1 MKLQR
6 YLLGIIIAL
15 SLFAPSLAGFY
26 TEYLWFIEVGYLS
39 VFLTVLKSKLALA
52 AIAAAFFF
60 VFGFLNFRIALK
72 NSLSMRGEESEFR
85 FASLAFALL
94 LLFSLFMG
102 LSAGTGWDV
111 TLQYLNQVSFG
122 AAEPIFSKD
131 ISFYFFTLPFYNF
144 VWGVLFFGVVALTL
158 IISGIYLLF
167 GGFIALEGRG
177 DVPSRQMRFEM
188 PRFSKEAMAHLL
200 VLGSLILVLKGFGYA
215 LDRYSILYSAR
226 GAVYGAGYAD
236 VNIQLPFISALVA
249 ASFVAALGLLVA
261 AKTKNIKFASG
272 VALVVVLSILSNF
285 AQGVVQQYRV
295 LPDEY
300 NMEKPYLEYN
310 IKFTRAAYG
319 LDTIREIEFPANYDL
334 TTEDIN
340 RNKLTIDNIRLWD
353 WRPLKRT
360 YAQVQLIRT
369 YYDFSDLDI
378 DRYPINGEYRQVMLS
393 GREINVKL
401 LPERTW
407 VNEHLVFTHGYGV
420 AMSPVREVSKEGLP
434 VLYIKD
440 VPPKSQFFEITR
452 PEIYYGEL
460 TENYVLV
467 KTKTEEFDYP
477 KGDENVY
484 TTYQGRGG
492 IELSS
497 LTRRAAMAAR
507 FSTLKL
513 FVSESITP
521 ESRIIFYRSI
531 KERVNNVAPFLR
543 YDEDP
548 YIVVSN
554 ERLFWVQDAYTVSN
568 KYPYSE
574 PHRSKGALNG
584 INYIRNSVK
593 VVMDAYDGKTN
604 FYVVDEEDPLIKVY
618 TNIFPELFKPF
629 SAMPSNLMKHVRY
642 PEDLFSIQVAKYA
655 AYHMKDMR
663 VFYNKEDVWDVPEE
677 LYEGTRIKMEPY
689 YLITKLPGEAKEE
702 FILLLPF
709 TPRAKNN
716 MIAWLA
722 ARSDQPHYGEKIV
735 YMFPKDKLVY
745 GPIQIEARIDQD
757 PDISQLFTLWSQAGT
772 RVIRGNLLA
781 IPIEDSLLYVEP
793 IYLRA
798 EQKDALPELKRVI
811 IAFGDRLTMQQT
823 LEKSLSAIFG
833 KPEEVKLPA
842 LDAEKKQP
850 IDEAL
855 RQYEKAKAE
864 LEKLRE
870 MLEEIKKGK

>member
-1 MKLQR
+1 MKWLG
-6 YLLGIIIAL
+6 YLLGIVVAL
-15 SLFAPSLAGFY
+15 SLFAPALAGFY
-26 TEYLWFIEVGYLS
+26 TEYLWFVEVGYLS
-39 VFLTVLKSKLALA
+39 VFLTVLKSKFVLA

-60 VFGFLNFRIALK
+60 VFGFLNFRLVLK
-72 NSLSMRGEESEFR
+72 NSLAMRGEGSEFR
-85 FASLAFALL
+85 FASLAFVLV
-94 LLFSLFMG
+94 LLFSLLMG
-102 LSAGTGWDV
+102 FSASTGWDV
-111 TLQYLNQVSFG
+111 TLRYLNQVPFG
-122 AAEPIFSKD
+122 SADPIFNKD
-131 ISFYFFTLPFYNF
+131 ISFYFFTLPFYQF
-144 VWGVLFFGVVALTL
+144 VLAVLFFGVAALTL

-167 GGFIALEGRG
+167 GGFIVLEGRG
-177 DVPSRQMRFEM
+177 EIPSTQMRFEM

-200 VLGSLILVLKGFGYA
+200 ALGSLILILKGFGYV

-236 VNIQLPFISALVA
+236 VNIQLPFIGALVV
-249 ASFVAALGLLVA
+249 ASFVAALGFLIA
-261 AKTKNIKFASG
+261 AKTQNIKFALG
-272 VALVVVLSILSNF
+272 VALVVVLSILSGF
-285 AQGVVQQYRV
+285 AQGIVQQYRV
-295 LPDEY
+295 SPDEY
-300 NMEKPYLEYN
+300 NIEKPYLEHN
-310 IKFTRAAYG
+310 IKFTRAAYD
-319 LDTIREIEFPANYDL
+319 LDSIREIEFPANYDL
-334 TTEDIN
+334 TIEDIN
-340 RNKLTIDNIRLWD
+340 RNRLTIDNIRLWD

-360 YAQVQLIRT
+360 YVQVQLIRT
-369 YYDFSDLDI
+369 YYDFSDVDI
-378 DRYPINGEYRQVMLS
+378 DRYSVNGEYRQVMLS

-407 VNEHLVFTHGYGV
+407 VNEHLVFTHGYGA

-434 VLYIKD
+434 VFYIQD
-440 VPPKSQFFEITR
+440 VPPKSEFFEITR
-452 PEIYYGEL
+452 PEIYFGEL

-484 TTYQGRGG
+484 TTYQGSGG

-497 LTRRAAMAAR
+497 LTRKAAMAAR

-521 ESRIIFYRSI
+521 ESRIIFYRNI
-531 KERVNNVAPFLR
+531 KDRVNNIAPFLS

-548 YIVVSN
+548 YIVVSDG
-554 ERLFWVQDAYTVSN
+554 RLFWIQDAYTVSDR
-568 KYPYSE
+568 YPYSE
-574 PHRSKGALNG
+574 PYNR

-593 VVMDAYDGKTN
+593 VVIDAYDGETN
-604 FYVVDEEDPLIKVY
+604 FYVVDEKDPLIKVY
-618 TNIFPELFKPF
+618 MKIFPELFKPF
-629 SAMPSNLMKHVRY
+629 SAMPQNLMEHVRY
-642 PEDLFSIQVAKYA
+642 PEGLFSIQVAKYST
-655 AYHMKDMR
+655 YHMNEAR
-663 VFYNKEDVWDVPEE
+663 VFYNKEDVWEVPEE

-709 TPRAKNN
+709 TPREKNN

-772 RVIRGNLLA
+772 RVIRGNLLT
-781 IPIEDSLLYVEP
+781 IPIKDSLLYVEP

-798 EQKDALPELKRVI
+798 EQKDALPQLKRVI
-811 IAFGDRLTMQQT
+811 IIFGDRLTMQET
-823 LEKSLSAIFG
+823 LEKSLSVIFG
-833 KPEEVKLPA
+833 EVPEEVKPPTLDEEKLPA
-842 LDAEKKQP
+842 V
-850 IDEAL
+850 DEAL
-855 RQYEKAKAE
+855 QQYEKARAE

-870 MLEEIKKGK
+870 VLEGMKKGQE

>member
-6 YLLGIIIAL
+6 YLLGIVIAL
-15 SLFAPSLAGFY
+15 FLFTPALAGFY

-39 VFLTVLKSKLALA
+39 VFLTALKSKLALA

-60 VFGFLNFRIALK
+60 VLGFLNFHIALK

-111 TLQYLNQVSFG
+111 TLQYQNQVSFG
-122 AAEPIFSKD
+122 AADPIFSKD

-144 VWGVLFFGVVALTL
+144 VLGVLFFGIVTLTL

-167 GGFIALEGRG
+167 GGFIVLEGR
-177 DVPSRQMRFEM
+177 DMPSTQVKFEM

-200 VLGSLILVLKGFGYA
+200 VLGSMILVLKGFGYA

-236 VNIQLPFISALVA
+236 VNIQLPFLSALII
-249 ASFVAALGLLVA
+249 ASFIAAFGLLIA
-261 AKTKNIKFASG
+261 SKTQNIKFASG
-272 VALVVVLSILSNF
+272 VALVVVLSILSSF

-310 IKFTRAAYG
+310 IKFTRVAYG
-319 LDTIREIEFPANYDL
+319 LDAIREIEFPANYDL
-334 TTEDIN
+334 IIQDIN
-340 RNKLTIDNIRLWD
+340 RNKLTVDNIRLWD

-369 YYDFSDLDI
+369 YYDFNDLDI
-378 DRYPINGEYRQVMLS
+378 DRYSINGEYRQVMLS

-420 AMSPVREVSKEGLP
+420 AMSPVREFSKEGLP

-440 VPPKSQFFEITR
+440 IPPKSEFFEITR

-460 TENYVLV
+460 IENYVLV

-484 TTYQGRGG
+484 TTYQGKGG

-513 FVSESITP
+513 LVSESITP
-521 ESRIIFYRSI
+521 GSRIIFYRSI
-531 KERVNNVAPFLR
+531 KERVNNIAPFLR

-554 ERLFWVQDAYTVSN
+554 GRLFLVQDAYTVSN

-593 VVMDAYDGKTN
+593 VVMDTYDGETN

-618 TNIFPELFKPF
+618 MNIFPELFKPF
-629 SAMPSNLMKHVRY
+629 SAMPSNLMEHVRY

-655 AYHMKDMR
+655 TYHMKDMR

-677 LYEGTRIKMEPY
+677 LYEGTRIMMEPY

-745 GPIQIEARIDQD
+745 GPIQIEARIDQN

-811 IAFGDRLTMQQT
+811 IAFGDRLTMQET
-823 LEKSLSAIFG
+823 LEKSLSVIFG
-833 KPEEVKLPA
+833 KPEEVKPPA
-842 LDAEKKQP
+842 LDAEKKP
-850 IDEAL
+850 AIDEAL
-855 RQYEKAKAE
+855 KQYEKAKTE

>member
-1 MKLQR
+1 MRPLS
-6 YLLGIIIAL
+6 YLFGIILAI
-15 SLFAPSLAGFY
+15 SLLAPALAGFY

-60 VFGFLNFRIALK
+60 VFSFLNFRIALK
-72 NSLSMRGEESEFR
+72 NSLTMRGEGSEFR
-85 FASLAFALL
+85 LASLAFILP
-94 LLFSLFMG
+94 LLFSLLIGF
-102 LSAGTGWDV
+102 SASTGWDV
-111 TLQYLNQVSFG
+111 ALRYLNQVPFNVADPVFG
-122 AAEPIFSKD
+122 MD

-144 VWGVLFFGVVALTL
+144 VLELLFFGIIALTL

-167 GGFIALEGRG
+167 GGFIVIE
-177 DVPSRQMRFEM
+177 RQREREVRFEM
-188 PRFSKEAMAHLL
+188 PRFSKEAMRHLL
-200 VLGSLILVLKGFGYA
+200 VLGFLILLLKGFGYA
-215 LDRYSILYSAR
+215 LDRYSILYSLG
-226 GAVYGAGYAD
+226 GAVRGGAGYAD
-236 VNIQLPFISALVA
+236 VNIQLPFLSALVA
-249 ASFVAALGLLVA
+249 ASFISALGLLIA
-261 AKTKNIKFASG
+261 ARTQKIKFASG
-272 VALVVVLSILSNF
+272 IALVVVLSILSGF
-285 AQGVVQQYRV
+285 AHGIVQQYKV

-310 IKFTRAAYG
+310 IKFTRAAYD
-319 LDTIREIEFPANYDL
+319 LDSIREVEFPANYDL
-334 TTEDIN
+334 TMGDLN
-340 RNKLTIDNIRLWD
+340 RNRQTIDNIRLWD

-360 YAQVQLIRT
+360 YEQVQLIRT

-378 DRYPINGEYRQVMLS
+378 DRYSINGAYRQVMLS
-393 GREINVKL
+393 GREINAKL

-407 VNEHLVFTHGYGV
+407 VNEHLVFTHGYG
-420 AMSPVREVSKEGLP
+420 ATMSPVREVSKEGLP
-434 VLYIKD
+434 VFYIKD
-440 VPPKSQFFEITR
+440 VPPKSQFFEIAR

-460 TENYVLV
+460 TGNYILV

-477 KGDENVY
+477 RGDENVY

-497 LTRRAAMAAR
+497 PIRKAAVAAR

-521 ESRIIFYRSI
+521 KSRIIFYRNI
-531 KERVNNVAPFLR
+531 KERVSNIAPFLR

-548 YIVVSN
+548 YIVASDG
-554 ERLFWVQDAYTVSN
+554 RLFWIQDAYTASDR
-568 KYPYSE
+568 YPYSE
-574 PHRSKGALNG
+574 PHKGKGIFEG

-593 VVMDAYDGKTN
+593 VVIDAYGGETN
-604 FYVVDEEDPLIKVY
+604 FYVVDEKDPLIKVY
-618 TNIFPELFKPF
+618 MKIFPELFKPF
-629 SAMPSNLMKHVRY
+629 SAMPSNLMEHVRY
-642 PEDLFSIQVAKYA
+642 PEDLFSIQVGKYSK
-655 AYHMKDMR
+655 YHMKDAR
-663 VFYNKEDVWDVPEE
+663 VFYNKEDVWEVPEE
-677 LYEGTRIKMEPY
+677 LYEGKRIKMEPY
-689 YLITKLPGEAKEE
+689 YLITKLPGEKKEE

-709 TPRAKNN
+709 TPKAKSN

-722 ARSDQPHYGEKIV
+722 ARSDQPRYGEKLV

-811 IAFGDRLTMQQT
+811 IAFGDRLTMQET
-823 LEKSLSAIFG
+823 LEKSLSVIFG
-833 KPEEVKLPA
+833 KPEEIKPPA
-842 LDAEKKQP
+842 LDAEKKP
-850 IDEAL
+850 AIDEAL
-855 RQYEKAKAE
+855 RQYEKARTE
-864 LEKLRE
+864 LEKLKE
-870 MLEEIKKGK
+870 MLEEIKKG

>member
-1 MKLQR
+1 F
-6 YLLGIIIAL
+6 
-15 SLFAPSLAGFY
+15 LFTPALAGFY

-60 VFGFLNFRIALK
+60 VLGFLNFRVALK
-72 NSLSMRGEESEFR
+72 NSLSMRGEEREFR

-94 LLFSLFMG
+94 LLFSFFMG
-102 LSAGTGWDV
+102 LAASIGWDV
-111 TLQYLNQVSFG
+111 TLQYLSQVPWG
-122 AAEPIFSKD
+122 IADPIFSRD

-144 VWGVLFFGVVALTL
+144 VLGVLFFGIVTLTL

-167 GGFIALEGRG
+167 GGFIALEGRRG
-177 DVPSRQMRFEM
+177 ISAQMKFEI
-188 PRFSKEAMAHLL
+188 PRFSREAMAHLL
-200 VLGSLILVLKGFGYA
+200 VLGFLILVLKGLGYA
-215 LDRYSILYSAR
+215 LDRYSILYSA
-226 GAVYGAGYAD
+226 GGTVHGAGYAD

-249 ASFVAALGLLVA
+249 ASFVAALGLLAA
-261 AKTKNIKFASG
+261 AKTRNIKFASG
-272 VALVVVLSILSNF
+272 VALVVVLSILSSF
-285 AQGVVQQYRV
+285 AQGVVQQYKV

-300 NMEKPYLEYN
+300 NLEKPYLEYN

-319 LDTIREIEFPANYDL
+319 LDAIREVEFPANYNL
-334 TTEDIN
+334 TAEDIN
-340 RNKLTIDNIRLWD
+340 RNRQTIDNIRLWD
-353 WRPLKRT
+353 WKPLKRT
-360 YAQVQLIRT
+360 YEQMQLIRT

-378 DRYPINGEYRQVMLS
+378 DRYSINGEYRQVMLS
-393 GREINVKL
+393 GREINVRL
-401 LPERTW
+401 LPGRTW

-420 AMSPVREVSKEGLP
+420 AMSPVREVSEEGLP

-440 VPPKSQFFEITR
+440 VPPKSEFFEIAR
-452 PEIYYGEL
+452 PEIYFGEL
-460 TENYVLV
+460 TENYALV
-467 KTKTEEFDYP
+467 KTKTAEFDYP
-477 KGDENVY
+477 RGDDNVY

-513 FVSESITP
+513 FVSDSITS
-521 ESRIIFYRSI
+521 ESRIIFYRNI
-531 KERVNNVAPFLR
+531 KERVNNIAPFLR

-548 YIVVSN
+548 YVVTSDG
-554 ERLFWVQDAYTVSN
+554 RLFWIQDAYTISD

-574 PHRSKGALNG
+574 QHEK

-593 VVMDAYDGKTN
+593 VIIDAYDGKAS
-604 FYVVDEEDPLIKVY
+604 FYVVDERDPLIKVY
-618 TNIFPELFKPF
+618 MKIFPGLFKSF
-629 SAMPSNLMKHVRY
+629 SEMPSNLKEHVRY
-642 PEDLFSIQVAKYA
+642 PEDLFSIQVAKYSK
-655 AYHMKDMR
+655 YHMKDAR
-663 VFYNKEDVWDVPEE
+663 VFYSQEDVWEVPEE
-677 LYEGTRIKMEPY
+677 LYEGNRIKMEPY
-689 YLITKLPGEAKEE
+689 YLITKLPGEKKEE

-709 TPRAKNN
+709 TPRAKSN

-722 ARSDQPHYGEKIV
+722 ARSDQQHYGEKIV

-798 EQKDALPELKRVI
+798 EQKDAMPELKRVI
-811 IAFGDRLTMQQT
+811 IAFGERLTMQET
-823 LEKSLSAIFG
+823 LEKSLSVIFG
-833 KPEEVKLPA
+833 RPEEVKPA
-842 LDAEKKQP
+842 PTAEKKP
-850 IDEAL
+850 AIDEAL
-855 RQYEKAKAE
+855 KQYEKARAE